1 MMVEVYQMMLGDWG
15 DHYGEMYGQNQ
26 AMAVILFLFF
36 SLVLM
41 LVVVNIFLSIVL
53 DNYEAVY
60 KKYES
65 EQNKEKV
72 QNRLALRE
80 KEKEAIVNATK
91 VVPVTN
97 DTTTENESEK
107 SDKDAPNNLERL
119 KEVRQMYG
127 AGSKEYLAAMEQSG
141 KSVTTGTDN

>member
-1 MMVEVYQMMLGDWG
+1 
-15 DHYGEMYGQNQ
+15 
-26 AMAVILFLFF
+26 
-36 SLVLM
+36 M
-41 LVVVNIFLSIVL
+41 LVVVNIFPSIVL

-65 EQNKEKV
+65 EQHKEKV